1 MGPLSRRHLD
11 GVLLDLDGTLLD
23 SEPLHR
29 AAFKTLFDTR
39 GWDVTP
45 DTYALFVGRR
55 GADVFASTPGPWAGE
70 DPDALVAE
78 VIGHLAESDASPLPV
93 EGAAEL
99 IRNWHAHGVPLAL
112 VTSATR
118 VWAEYAV
125 EEVLGVRQCFSAL
138 VTWEDV
144 THGKPHPAPYEAACR
159 ALHVEPAGVT
169 AVEDS
174 VAGVASAVAAGVG
187 RVVGVTMTTDRAL
200 LREAGAHQVVDSLS
214 ELVTH

>member
-1 MGPLSRRHLD
+1 LD

-23 SEPLHR
+23 SEPLHQ
-29 AAFKTLFDTR
+29 AAFRTLFDNR
-39 GWDVTP
+39 GWDVSP

-55 GADVFASTPGPWAGE
+55 GADVFATTPGPWAGE

-78 VIGHLAESDASPLPV
+78 VIGYLAESEARPLPV
-93 EGAAEL
+93 DGAAEL
-99 IRNWHAHGVPLAL
+99 IQNWHAHGVPLAL

-118 VWAEYAV
+118 IWAEYAV

-144 THGKPHPAPYEAACR
+144 THGKPHPAPYELACR

-169 AVEDS
+169 ALEDS
-174 VAGVASAVAAGVG
+174 VAGVESAVAAGIG
-187 RVVGVTMTTDRAL
+187 RVVGITATTDRDL
-200 LREAGAHQVVDSLS
+200 LREAGAHHVVDSLS
-214 ELVTH
+214 ELNAR

>member
-1 MGPLSRRHLD
+1 MGPLGRRHLD

-23 SEPLHR
+23 SEPMHR
-29 AAFKTLFDTR
+29 AAFKTLFDSR
-39 GWDVTP
+39 GWKVSP

-55 GADVFASTPGPWAGE
+55 GSDVFASTPGPWVDE

-78 VIGHLAESDASPLPV
+78 VIGYLSRTDASPLPV
-93 EGAAEL
+93 DGATEL
-99 IRNWHAHGVPLAL
+99 IRNWHAHGIPLAL

-144 THGKPHPAPYEAACR
+144 SHGKPHPAPYEAACR
-159 ALHVEPAGVT
+159 ALHVKPVGVT
-169 AVEDS
+169 AVEGS
-174 VAGVASAVAAGVG
+174 IAGVASAVAAGVG
-187 RVVGVTMTTDRAL
+187 RVVGITATTDRAL
-200 LREAGAHQVVDSLS
+200 LRDAGAHQVIDSLS
-214 ELVTH
+214 ELAMH

>member
-1 MGPLSRRHLD
+1 MD

-29 AAFKTLFDTR
+29 AAFKTLFDNR
-39 GWDVTP
+39 GWEVNP

-55 GADVFASTPGPWAGE
+55 GTDVFASTPGPWAGE

-78 VIGHLAESDASPLPV
+78 VIGYLAESEAPPVPV
-93 EGAAEL
+93 EGAADL
-99 IRNWHAHGVPLAL
+99 IRNWHARGVPLAL

-144 THGKPHPAPYEAACR
+144 THGKPHPAPYQAACR
-159 ALHVEPAGVT
+159 TLHVDPAGVT

-187 RVVGVTMTTDRAL
+187 RVVGVTVTTDRAL
-200 LREAGAHQVVDSLS
+200 LRDAGAHQVVDSLS
-214 ELVTH
+214 DLATH

>member
-1 MGPLSRRHLD
+1 LN
-11 GVLLDLDGTLLD
+11 GVLFDLDGTLLD
-23 SEPLHR
+23 SEPIHR
-29 AAFKTLFDTR
+29 AAFRAMFDKR
-39 GWDVTP
+39 GWDVAP

-78 VIGHLAESDASPLPV
+78 VLGYLAESDASPLPV
-93 EGAAEL
+93 DGAAEL
-99 IRNWHAHGVPLAL
+99 IRNWHARGVPLAL

-125 EEVLGVRQCFSAL
+125 EEILGVRQCFSAL

-144 THGKPHPAPYEAACR
+144 THGKPHPAPYELACR
-159 ALHVEPAGVT
+159 ALHVAPAGVT

-174 VAGVASAVAAGVG
+174 IAGVASAAAAGIG
-187 RVVGVTMTTDRAL
+187 RVVGITATTDRAL
-200 LREAGAHQVVDSLS
+200 LRKAGAHHVVDSLT
-214 ELVTH
+214 ELRTR

>member
-1 MGPLSRRHLD
+1 MGPLGRRYLD

-29 AAFKTLFDTR
+29 AAYQTLFDNR
-39 GWDVTP
+39 GWEVPP

-55 GADVFASTPGPWAGE
+55 GADVFATMPGPWAGE

-78 VIGHLAESDASPLPV
+78 VIDYLSESEANPTAV
-93 EGAAEL
+93 NGGTEL
-99 IRNWHAHGVPLAL
+99 IRDWHAHGIPLGL

-125 EEVLGVRQCFSAL
+125 EEVLGVRQCFEAL
-138 VTWEDV
+138 VTREDV
-144 THGKPHPAPYEAACR
+144 PHGKPHPAPYEVACR
-159 ALHVEPAGVT
+159 ALHVNPAGVT

-174 VAGVASAVAAGVG
+174 IAGVESAVAAGIG
-187 RVVGVTMTTDRAL
+187 RVVGITATTDGDL
-200 LREAGAHQVVDSLS
+200 LREAGAHLIVDSLS
-214 ELVTH
+214 ELATR

>member
-1 MGPLSRRHLD
+1 MGPLGRRHLD

-29 AAFKTLFDTR
+29 AAFKTLFDNR
-39 GWDVTP
+39 GWDVSA

-55 GADVFASTPGPWAGE
+55 GADVFASTPGPWVGE

-78 VIGHLAESDASPLPV
+78 VIGYLSASDASPLPV
-93 EGAAEL
+93 EGAADL
-99 IRNWHAHGVPLAL
+99 IRNWHAHGIPLAL

-125 EEVLGVRQCFSAL
+125 EEVLGVRHCFSAL
-138 VTWEDV
+138 VAWEDV
-144 THGKPHPAPYEAACR
+144 LHGKPHPAPYETACR
-159 ALHVEPAGVT
+159 ALHLDPSGVT

-174 VAGVASAVAAGVG
+174 VAGVASALAARVG
-187 RVVGVTMTTDRAL
+187 RVVAITATTDGAL
-200 LREAGAHQVVDSLS
+200 LREAGAHLVVDSLRQ
-214 ELVTH
+214 LATN

>member
-1 MGPLSRRHLD
+1 MGPLGRRHLD

-29 AAFKTLFDTR
+29 AAFKTLFDNR
-39 GWDVTP
+39 GWDVSP
-45 DTYALFVGRR
+45 DTYSLFVGRR
-55 GADVFASTPGPWAGE
+55 GADVFATTPGPWAGE

-78 VIGHLAESDASPLPV
+78 VISYLSQSEVNPLPV
-93 EGAAEL
+93 DGAAEL
-99 IRNWHAHGVPLAL
+99 IQDWHAHRVPLAL

-125 EEVLGVRQCFSAL
+125 EEILGVRQCFSAL

-144 THGKPHPAPYEAACR
+144 THGKPHPAPYELACR
-159 ALHVEPAGVT
+159 ALHVAPARVT

-174 VAGVASAVAAGVG
+174 VAGVESAVAAGIG
-187 RVVGVTMTTDRAL
+187 RVVAITATTDRDL
-200 LREAGAHQVVDSLS
+200 LRKAGAHQVVDSLG
-214 ELVTH
+214 ELRTR